1 MTGNSVRK
9 CMKLKVKSSCVERS
23 CGSSKQ
29 YKTLKYYTENIKEY
43 HSNILEGK
51 TCHMCNT
58 QFKFRHAYY

>member
-1 MTGNSVRK
+1 MTDNSVK
-9 CMKLKVKSSCVERS
+9 KMYEIKSKKFVCRS

-51 TCHMCNT
+51 TCHMRNT
-58 QFKFRHAYY
+58 QFKFRHAYS